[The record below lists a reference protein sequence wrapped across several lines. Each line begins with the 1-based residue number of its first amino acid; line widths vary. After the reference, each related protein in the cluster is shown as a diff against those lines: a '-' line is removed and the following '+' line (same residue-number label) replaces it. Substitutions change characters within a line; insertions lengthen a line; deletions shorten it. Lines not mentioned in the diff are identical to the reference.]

1 MAPLPPLRPV
11 IEDDVARRDQ
21 LRRKVVDGLTQAFP
35 LQAGK
40 HLVEL
45 SNVQVEPQ
53 AYSSREQ
60 KHAVLE
66 GRTLSERVRGDL
78 TVKDAAGTV
87 LDHAKDF
94 TLLQLPWFTPRHT
107 FVVDGTEYSVSNQ
120 LRTKPGV
127 YVRRRGNEELEATF
141 NLAKGAN
148 FRVQMEPEK
157 GLLYMQPSHTT
168 SRIPLHPIL
177 RALGVP
183 QQDIAA
189 RWGSDVA
196 ALNRDAW
203 KSPDKH
209 VTKLYETLIHPARQ
223 TAATPEE
230 QARVL
235 REYFD
240 KTALDPEVTAHTL
253 GHPYEKATPAAMLA
267 ASRKLLEVHRAAA
280 DVDDRDSL
288 AFKTFHSIDDFAKE
302 RVALEA
308 RAMRAKL
315 GWKLDASG
323 GKLRKALPAGP
334 FTRTMQG
341 FLTSSSLAA
350 VPMQI
355 NPMELLDEAAR
366 VTMLGE
372 GGIPSERAIPLEARD
387 VHPTHLG
394 ILDCSRTPESF
405 KVGVDLRATISARR
419 DDAGNLYAAVRDVA
433 TNKSTYLKAG
443 DMQHAVIAMPG
454 ETLTPGTRVDAM
466 DRGTIA
472 RVASDKV
479 THQIEHVADLYG
491 PTSNLLPF
499 IYGIQGNR
507 VLMASKHQGQALPLV
522 HREAPL
528 VQVASWKPG
537 ISVEHELV
545 NQLVPTAK
553 HDGVITK
560 IDADYIHIGPP
571 GAKHAAAPRT
581 AVIITGN
588 PKFITDNPSADRFY
602 GDIQRH
608 LENHGYT
615 VTRDPGADYTR
626 PETADLWVGHSR
638 GEGRLRFA
646 PTGTRTVALG
656 SSVPGAINHPDDV
669 LDGHITGVAPPAA
682 HYILTDAMRAALT
695 PSMKHAADDATTSRL
710 HYDQDFPLAA
720 KTTLHNTLL
729 VKAGDT
735 VTKGQHLAD
744 SNFTKDGTLAL
755 GTNLRVAYMPYRG
768 LNTNDGIVVSQGAA
782 DKLISEHM
790 YQHGLSK
797 GGDAQLGREKHRAY
811 FGVRYAQSQYDHLD
825 EDGVVKPGTVLQHG
839 DPIVVGVRENKAT
852 GDAALLGRLSKSLV
866 KPYSEVVERWTHD
879 RPGTVVDVA
888 KTADRVAASIRTQ
901 ETLQIGDKLCF
912 DAATEALTATGWKP
926 IASVTCD
933 DLVCTLQGDEIV
945 YTRPTE
951 VFAYATGGR
960 MYYIKSQQVDFVVT
974 DNHNMYVRKRDASTY
989 ELIPAKDVAGKRV
1002 HYKKNGHWTG
1012 TETSTFTFPALE
1024 VRAGQAGNGAR
1035 TLPAVEMPIDTY
1047 TMLLGAFLAEGN
1059 VVDHPASGSYGID
1072 ICQTK
1077 EPNRQMFIDALI
1089 AANVTHTFTGDK
1101 IRIYGKQFAVYFA
1114 QFGHAKDKHIPDH
1127 VFQLPVAPLQTLFKW
1142 LMWGDGSRHVDL
1154 VEGRPVC
1161 YGTTSPRLADDLQR
1175 LCLHLGW
1182 AANVAKVHDGG
1193 PTAVMGKA
1201 CVAQPY
1207 YRVGIVTTKLSPQVN
1222 HSHVKTQGGQ
1232 EEGFLENYD
1241 QPVYCVT
1248 VPGHVLYVRRNGKP
1262 AWCGNCN
1269 RFGNK
1274 GVIAQIVPDHQMIK
1288 DEQGRP
1294 VDLLFTSAGV
1304 VSRINPA
1311 QIIETVLGKV
1321 AEKTGQPIVVPQYV
1335 PGRDNV
1341 KFAKDLLAQH
1351 GLTDKETVHDPMT
1364 GKDIPGVLVGK
1375 SYILKLFKT
1384 TDSNWAAHGAERY
1397 DYNQQPARG
1406 GDEGAKGIGK
1416 MEFDGL
1422 VAHNARN
1429 VLREAA
1435 SIKSQRNDEFWRAV
1449 QLGLPTPAPKSPFAY
1464 DKLLM
1469 MLTGAGVKVS
1479 KTGSRLALGPLT
1491 DADVTAMSSGHLP
1504 EPSRLIRAKDLR
1516 PETGGLFDP
1525 ALTGGMA
1532 GTKWSH
1538 VDLHEPLVNPVFE
1551 EPVRR
1556 LLGLTQKTF
1565 TERVGQGGQWF
1576 KTALNGIDVDAK
1588 LEALHAESRKARGPV
1603 LDGVVKQIKYL
1614 EALKAQKLT
1623 PANAYIMSKVPVT
1636 PPVIR
1641 PILPLQDGRLQVG
1654 DANLLYKDAF
1664 LANDQLREGAKV
1676 LPSSELPGP
1685 RQHLYDAVSALYG
1698 VGEPVSPG
1706 AEKRGAKGYLAAI
1719 TGTRPGSGFFQSRIL
1734 KRQQDVSGRGTIA
1747 PDPTLSMD
1755 EIGVP
1760 EAMLWKMYGKFVIG
1774 RLVRRGYGATDAQ
1787 KMVDDRHPLAREEL
1801 VNESHERPVM
1811 VNRAPSLHR
1820 FNMIGAY
1827 PKMIDG
1833 KTIKLNPFAEKGTN
1847 ADYDG
1852 DAMQIH
1858 APVTAAGIEDVKKM
1872 TLSHLI
1878 FADKRPGVLNIA
1890 PEMESLIG
1898 LNRATAAPSS
1908 KAVQHYGSQEDAMAA
1923 YHKGEI
1929 ALNDPIEIK
1938 HNGKR

>member
-209 VTKLYETLIHPARQ
+209 VTKLYETLVHPARQ
-223 TAATPEE
+223 TATTSEE

-288 AFKTFHSIDDFAKE
+288 AFKTFHSVDDFAKE
-302 RVALEA
+302 RVLLEA

-334 FTRTMQG
+334 FTRTMHG
-341 FLTSSSLAA
+341 FLTGSSLAS

-355 NPMELLDEAAR
+355 NPMELLDQASR

-394 ILDCSRTPESF
+394 ILDPARTPESF
-405 KVGVDLRATISARR
+405 HVGIDLRATIGARR

-454 ETLTPGTRVDAM
+454 EVLTPGTRVDAM
-466 DRGTIA
+466 DRGTMA

-479 THQIEHVADLYG
+479 THQIEQVADLYG

-537 ISVEHELV
+537 VSVERELV
-545 NQLVPTAK
+545 SQLVPTAR

-560 IDADYIHIGPP
+560 IDADYIHVGPP
-571 GAKHAAAPRT
+571 GAKHAT
-581 AVIITGN
+581 AL
-588 PKFITDNPSADRFY
+588 PA
-602 GDIQRH
+602 
-608 LENHGYT
+608 GYQ
-615 VTRDPGADYTR
+615 VTRHRDVKEGDTSHDVIQLQHGDETAAWLASHPGSDGDYTWIKSMYVDPAHRGQGLSHALLQHAIDDHPGQELRLRARPFRDSPTPIDALEKLYAAHGFTQYDDDHRMVRPPGA
-626 PETADLWVGHSR
+626 
-638 GEGRLRFA
+638 
-646 PTGTRTVALG
+646 
-656 SSVPGAINHPDDV
+656 
-669 LDGHITGVAPPAA
+669 
-682 HYILTDAMRAALT
+682 
-695 PSMKHAADDATTSRL
+695 KHAADATASR
-710 HYDQDFPLAA
+710 HAYDQDFPLAA

-735 VTKGQHLAD
+735 VTKGQHLAA

-755 GTNLRVAYMPYRG
+755 GTNLRIAYMPYRG

-782 DKLISEHM
+782 DKLVSEHM

-811 FGVRYAQSQYDHLD
+811 FGGNYAQAQYANLD

-901 ETLQIGDKLCF
+901 EALQIGDKL
-912 DAATEALTATGWKP
+912 
-926 IASVTCD
+926 S
-933 DLVCTLQGDEIV
+933 
-945 YTRPTE
+945 
-951 VFAYATGGR
+951 
-960 MYYIKSQQVDFVVT
+960 
-974 DNHNMYVRKRDASTY
+974 
-989 ELIPAKDVAGKRV
+989 
-1002 HYKKNGHWTG
+1002 
-1012 TETSTFTFPALE
+1012 
-1024 VRAGQAGNGAR
+1024 
-1035 TLPAVEMPIDTY
+1035 
-1047 TMLLGAFLAEGN
+1047 
-1059 VVDHPASGSYGID
+1059 
-1072 ICQTK
+1072 
-1077 EPNRQMFIDALI
+1077 
-1089 AANVTHTFTGDK
+1089 
-1101 IRIYGKQFAVYFA
+1101 
-1114 QFGHAKDKHIPDH
+1114 
-1127 VFQLPVAPLQTLFKW
+1127 
-1142 LMWGDGSRHVDL
+1142 
-1154 VEGRPVC
+1154 
-1161 YGTTSPRLADDLQR
+1161 
-1175 LCLHLGW
+1175 
-1182 AANVAKVHDGG
+1182 
-1193 PTAVMGKA
+1193 
-1201 CVAQPY
+1201 
-1207 YRVGIVTTKLSPQVN
+1207 
-1222 HSHVKTQGGQ
+1222 
-1232 EEGFLENYD
+1232 
-1241 QPVYCVT
+1241 
-1248 VPGHVLYVRRNGKP
+1248 
-1262 AWCGNCN
+1262 N

-1274 GVIAQIVPDHQMIK
+1274 GVIAKVVPDHQMIK
-1288 DEQGRP
+1288 DAQGRP
-1294 VDLLFTSAGV
+1294 MDLLFTSAGV

-1321 AEKTGQPIVVPQYV
+1321 AEKTGEPVVVPQYV

-1719 TGTRPGSGFFQSRIL
+1719 TGTRPGSGFFQSRIM
-1734 KRQQDVSGRGTIA
+1734 KRQQDVSGRATIA

-1760 EAMLWKMYGKFVIG
+1760 EGMLWGMYGKFVIG
-1774 RLVRRGYGATDAQ
+1774 RLVRRGYGATEAQ

-1929 ALNDPIEIK
+1929 ALNDPIEIRAK
-1938 HNGKR
+1938 HL